1 MEHIVDEREY
11 VNCKER
17 LKHKIYVDF
26 PVYIFE
32 LLVKQASPFAMKVN
46 GGESCFFIIVNWFGA
61 FLVESDTDPEYIKIY
76 SRIDHTFLF
85 LPWGTLFFRE

>member
-46 GGESCFFIIVNWFGA
+46 GGESRFFIIVN
-61 FLVESDTDPEYIKIY
+61 
-76 SRIDHTFLF
+76 
-85 LPWGTLFFRE
+85 